1 MYTFVFI
8 DSLCENSDNKQLTST
23 NKKKAIINAMYTQYE
38 GI

>member
-8 DSLCENSDNKQLTST
+8 DSLCEDSDNKQLTST
-23 NKKKAIINAMYTQYE
+23 NKKKAIIAAVYTHYE